1 MPKHA
6 ILVCAV
12 AGYGTAVLLDQDMT
26 TPHGE
31 ANCVVNARDR
41 LRLVHLRGCTAE
53 ALAQCWA
60 PYVGCSAIIHTPCT
74 S

>member
-12 AGYGTAVLLDQDMT
+12 AGYCAAVLLDQDMT
-26 TPHGE
+26 SPNGE

-41 LRLVHLRGCTAE
+41 LRLVHL
-53 ALAQCWA
+53 
-60 PYVGCSAIIHTPCT
+60 
-74 S
+74 